1 MFLHL
6 QNFSELCGMI
16 NSLLVGP
23 DKEVSQDALKLIVN
37 KSYEDIGLLIASVPK
52 PTINRGSQSLTKAP
66 VVNAAKPR
74 EAWSGAYVD
83 DDAEYDDVI
92 RGQSSHHHQQQNVR
106 APATLPSF
114 APPLPAKPTLMSS
127 PQSIPMVPL
136 SKPNLKSHPTH
147 FVPPSLA
154 PSVPPSRSSGPPL
167 PAPRLHQSSGQSE
180 VVFSGRF
187 DRPADVA
194 V

>member
-1 MFLHL
+1 M
-6 QNFSELCGMI
+6 QTFSELSGMI
-16 NSLLVGP
+16 ASLLVGP

-37 KSYEDIGLLIASVPK
+37 KNYEDTGLLIASVPK
-52 PTINRGSQSLTKAP
+52 PSINRGSQSSTRSAAA
-66 VVNAAKPR
+66 NTAKPR

-83 DDAEYDDVI
+83 DDADYLEPVV
-92 RGQSSHHHQQQNVR
+92 SSSQHHQQQHVR
-106 APATLPSF
+106 APATLPTF
-114 APPLPAKPTLMSS
+114 APPIPAKPTLMSS
-127 PQSIPMVPL
+127 PQSIPMVSL

-147 FVPPSLA
+147 FTPPSLA
-154 PSVPPSRSSGPPL
+154 PHVPSPRNSGPPL
-167 PAPRLHQSSGQSE
+167 PAPRFNQSSGQSE